1 MVFGTE
7 LKGLLASLCT
17 NSWDSNAFLITRPE
31 GNKSA
36 DRINYINTVAS
47 VIIVHSFFSE
57 KSEIKTVAVCAGSG
71 ASVLCGVKA
80 DLYLTGEMSHHEVLD
95 AACKGT
101 HVLCDYSN
109 TERGFL
115 KVIQGRL
122 VDKLATKV
130 QVIVSEVDRDP
141 LVVVRVLK

>member
-36 DRINYINTVAS
+36 DKINNINTSIRDYHAL
-47 VIIVHSFFSE
+47 FFSE
-57 KSEIKTVAVCAGSG
+57 KLEIKTVAVCAGSG
-71 ASVLCGVKA
+71 ASVLRGVKA

-95 AACKGT
+95 ASCKGT
-101 HVLCDYSN
+101 HVVLCDHSN

-115 KVIQGRL
+115 NVVQGRL
-122 VDKLATKV
+122 VDMLAMKV

-141 LVVVRVLK
+141 LVVV